1 MATYLSAL
9 HQTLIDVM
17 RADDRVMVLGQ
28 FDSPAEG
35 PRLTDVFGPDR
46 LLPSPVSE
54 LALAGAALG
63 AALAG
68 MRPIVTFGIGSFML
82 NAWEQVINEAPH
94 FRYMSGGQV
103 EVPIVLHAAG
113 GARGAGGAQHS
124 HSLQAM
130 LWNTPGLRIAMP
142 ASPSD
147 VRGLWPAAVA
157 DPNPVV
163 MLDGRHLYPTTGPES
178 DEGSNLPFGKGRVRR
193 TGTDVTI
200 VATSWLVGQ
209 ALAAAEELSRDG
221 IDAEVID
228 PRTLVPLDEDLIL
241 QSVGKTGRLVVADE
255 THLSCGVGAEIAA
268 RIGHR
273 AFRQLKAPI
282 ERVATADV
290 PIPFSPALEPV
301 VVPGIS
307 RIVEAAKRA
316 TAYEPNRAT

>member
-1 MATYLSAL
+1 MANYLSTL
-9 HQTLIDVM
+9 HQTLIDIM
-17 RADDRVMVLGQ
+17 RADERVIVLGPL
-28 FDSPAEG
+28 DNPTEG
-35 PRLTDVFGPDR
+35 PRVDELFGADR
-46 LLPSPVSE
+46 VPPVPVSE

-68 MRPIVTFGIGSFML
+68 LRPIVTFGISSFML
-82 NAWEQVINEAPH
+82 NAWEQVVNEAPH

-103 EVPIVLHAAG
+103 EVPIVLHCAG

-130 LWNTPGLRIAMP
+130 LWNTPGLRIALP
-142 ASPSD
+142 ATPAD

-163 MLDGRHLYPTTGPES
+163 IMDGRRLYGTSGPDS
-178 DEGSNLPFGKGRVRR
+178 DEGSSLPFGQGRIRR
-193 TGTDVTI
+193 PGGDVTI

-209 ALAAAEELSRDG
+209 ALAAAEELSHDG

-241 QSVGKTGRLVVADE
+241 QSVAKTGRLVVADE

-273 AFRQLKAPI
+273 AFRELEAPI

-301 VVPGIS
+301 IVPGLRQIA
-307 RIVEAAKRA
+307 EAAKRA
-316 TAYEPNRAT
+316 VAYRA

>member
-1 MATYLSAL
+1 MTS
-9 HQTLIDVM
+9 DE
-17 RADDRVMVLGQ
+17 RVVLLGR
-28 FDSPAEG
+28 FDSPPEG
-35 PRLTDVFGPDR
+35 PRVEDVFGPDR

-63 AALAG
+63 AAIAG
-68 MRPIVTFGIGSFML
+68 LRPIVTFGIGSFML

-130 LWNTPGLRIAMP
+130 LWNTPGLRIALP
-142 ASPSD
+142 ATPAD

-163 MLDGRHLYPTTGPES
+163 VLDGRHLYATTGPET
-178 DEGSNLPFGKGRVRR
+178 DDGAGRPLGKGRLRR
-193 TGTDVTI
+193 AGRDVTI

-209 ALAAAEELSRDG
+209 ALLAAEKLSREG

-228 PRTLVPLDEDLIL
+228 PRTLVPLDEELIV
-241 QSVGKTGRLVVADE
+241 QSAAKTGRLVVADE
-255 THLSCGVGAEIAA
+255 THLSCGVAGEIAA
-268 RIGHR
+268 RVGYQLFGR
-273 AFRQLKAPI
+273 LKAPI
-282 ERVATADV
+282 ERVATDDV
-290 PIPFSPALEPV
+290 PIPFSPALESA
-301 VVPGIS
+301 VVPKAP
-307 RIVEAAKRA
+307 RIIEAARRA
-316 TAYEPNRAT
+316 VSFR

>member
-1 MATYLSAL
+1 MPTYLSAL
-9 HQTLIDVM
+9 HQTLIELM
-17 RADDRVMVLGQ
+17 RADERIVVLGQ
-28 FDSPAEG
+28 FDSPPEG
-35 PRLTDVFGPDR
+35 PRLGDVFGPDR

-124 HSLQAM
+124 HSPQAM
-130 LWNTPGLRIAMP
+130 LWNTPGLRLALP

-163 MLDGRHLYPTTGPES
+163 ILDGRHLYPMTGPED
-178 DEGSNLPFGKGRVRR
+178 DEGSTLPLGKGRIRR
-193 TGTDVTI
+193 AGRDLTI

-209 ALAAAEELSRDG
+209 ALAAAEELSREG
-221 IDAEVID
+221 IEAEVVD
-228 PRTLVPLDEDLIL
+228 PRTLVPLDEELIM
-241 QSVGKTGRLVVADE
+241 QSVAKTGRLVIADE

-268 RIGHR
+268 RVGQR
-273 AFRQLKAPI
+273 AFGRLKAPI

-290 PIPFSPALEPV
+290 PIPFSPALEAA
-301 VVPGIS
+301 VVPRAPQILAAA
-307 RIVEAAKRA
+307 RRAAAYREAG
-316 TAYEPNRAT
+316 

>member
-1 MATYLSAL
+1 MATYLSTL
-9 HQTLIDVM
+9 QQTLIDLM
-17 RADDRVMVLGQ
+17 KADERVVVLGQ
-28 FDSPAEG
+28 FDSPPEG
-35 PRLTDVFGPDR
+35 PRLGDVFGPDR

-63 AALAG
+63 AAIAG
-68 MRPIVTFGIGSFML
+68 LRPIVTFGIGSFMF

-103 EVPIVLHAAG
+103 EVPIVFHAAG

-142 ASPSD
+142 ATPAD
-147 VRGLWPAAVA
+147 VRGLWPAALR

-163 MLDGRHLYPTTGPES
+163 ILDGRHLYPATGPDSE
-178 DEGSNLPFGKGRVRR
+178 EGSDLPLGKGRVRR
-193 TGTDVTI
+193 PGHDVTI

-209 ALAAAEELSRDG
+209 ALLAAEELGGEG

-228 PRTLVPLDEDLIL
+228 PRTLVPLDEDLIVR
-241 QSVGKTGRLVVADE
+241 SVAKTGRLVVADE

-268 RIGHR
+268 RIGYR
-273 AFRQLKAPI
+273 AFGQLKAPI
-282 ERVATADV
+282 ERVATEDV
-290 PIPFSPALEPV
+290 PIPFSPALEPII
-301 VVPGIS
+301 VPKAAQ
-307 RIVEAAKRA
+307 IVAAARRA
-316 TAYEPNRAT
+316 TAYHA